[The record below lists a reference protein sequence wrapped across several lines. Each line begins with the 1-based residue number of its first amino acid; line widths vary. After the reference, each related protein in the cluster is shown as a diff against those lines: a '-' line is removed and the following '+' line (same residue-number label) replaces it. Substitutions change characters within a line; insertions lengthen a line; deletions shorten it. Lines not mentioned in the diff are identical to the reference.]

1 MSEANLRLMPHSN
14 AVGRRSFLK
23 MAALAGVAGSMSGL
37 GASGVTRSA
46 TQEEMA
52 NPFPNSKIVKTV
64 CSVCSVGCGVLA
76 EVENGVWVRQEVAQ
90 DHPVSAGGH
99 CCKGSDVIDMVRS
112 HCRVKYPMKKVGG
125 KWKRISYKDALD
137 EIGAKLKAYRE
148 KNPEQVMFLGS
159 AKDSNEQSYYISKF
173 SAMFGTNNLDHQ
185 ARI

>member
-1 MSEANLRLMPHSN
+1 MPHSN

-23 MAALAGVAGSMSGL
+23 MAALAGVASGMSGL
-37 GASGVTRSA
+37 HASGVTRSA
-46 TQEEMA
+46 TQEERA

-112 HCRVKYPMKKVGG
+112 HCRV
-125 KWKRISYKDALD
+125 
-137 EIGAKLKAYRE
+137 
-148 KNPEQVMFLGS
+148 
-159 AKDSNEQSYYISKF
+159 
-173 SAMFGTNNLDHQ
+173 
-185 ARI
+185 

>member
-1 MSEANLRLMPHSN
+1 MSENLKQMPTPR
-14 AVGRRSFLK
+14 VGRRSFLK
-23 MAALAGVAGSMSGL
+23 MAALAGVAGGMSGL
-37 GASGVTRSA
+37 SASGVIRSA

-52 NPFPNSKIVKTV
+52 NPFPNSHLAKTF

-90 DHPVSAGGH
+90 DHPISAGGH
-99 CCKGSDVIDMVRS
+99 CCKGSDCIDMVRS

-125 KWKRISYKDALD
+125 KWKRITMTQAID

-159 AKDSNEQSYYISKF
+159 AKGCNEQRYYISKF
-173 SAMFGTNNLDHQ
+173 VAMFGTNNLDHQ
-185 ARI
+185 ARL

>member
-1 MSEANLRLMPHSN
+1 MSEARLN
-14 AVGRRSFLK
+14 ATPNNIGRRSFLK
-23 MAALAGVAGSMSGL
+23 MAALAGVAGGMSGL

-52 NPFPNSKIVKTV
+52 NPFPDSKIVKNCLHSLLCRMRSASRGRKWCMGTPR
-64 CSVCSVGCGVLA
+64 SGS
-76 EVENGVWVRQEVAQ
+76 R
-90 DHPVSAGGH
+90 HPVSAGGH
-99 CCKGSDVIDMVRS
+99 CCKGADVIDMVRS

-125 KWKRISYKDALD
+125 KWQRISMAQALD

>member
-1 MSEANLRLMPHSN
+1 MKMSEARLN
-14 AVGRRSFLK
+14 ATPNNIGRRSFLK
-23 MAALAGVAGSMSGL
+23 MAALAG
-37 GASGVTRSA
+37 ASGAAGFAASNVTREA
-46 TQEEMA
+46 TAQEMA
-52 NPFPNSKIVKTV
+52 NPFPDSKIVKTV
-64 CSVCSVGCGVLA
+64 CTVCSVGCGVLA
-76 EVENGVWVRQEVAQ
+76 EVENGAWVRQEVAQ

-99 CCKGSDVIDMVRS
+99 CCKGADVIDMVRS
-112 HCRVKYPMKKVGG
+112 LCRVKYPMKKVGG
-125 KWKRISYKDALD
+125 KWQRISMTQALD